1 MEIPGYLTSDQ
12 VAARLGINRQSVYNL
27 VNRVANFPKPTK
39 IGRTSLW
46 PEAEVNEWR
55 AKHPARRRR
64 TADSDEGEP

>member
-27 VNRVANFPKPTK
+27 VNRVADFPKPTK

-46 PEAEVNEWR
+46 QEAAVDEWR
-55 AKHPARRRR
+55 AKHPARRRPA
-64 TADSDEGEP
+64 TNPDDSGV